1 MGRDRRDALMW
12 AVAWWF
18 ARRYLRRRASTTVA
32 GLTAGA
38 GATARSG
45 RVRAVAG
52 AVALV
57 AVAAGAFVVWRRLTG
72 RPEALEPV
80 ASSDGSAP
88 ATDAPVPTAAA

>member
-1 MGRDRRDALMW
+1 MW
-12 AVAWWF
+12 AVVWYF
-18 ARRYLRRRASTTVA
+18 GRRYLRRRAATTVA

-57 AVAAGAFVVWRRLTG
+57 AVAAGAFLVWRRLMG
-72 RPEALEPV
+72 QPALQEAAV
-80 ASSDGSAP
+80 SSDGSTP
-88 ATDAPVPTAAA
+88 TDAPVPSAAA

>member
-1 MGRDRRDALMW
+1 MW
-12 AVAWWF
+12 AIAWWF
-18 ARRYLRRRASTTVA
+18 ARRYLRRRAATTVA

-45 RVRAVAG
+45 RVRAIAG

-57 AVAAGAFVVWRRLTG
+57 AIAAGAFVAWRRLMG
-72 RPEALEPV
+72 QPAPPEAV
-80 ASSDGSAP
+80 ASSDGAAP